1 MSISKEEKVHLCA
14 SHNDTTFS
22 YHLKAQIPGGE
33 ILKHGVNAENFKL
46 ILPPERIAVYG
57 DREWRLAMLTAIK
70 TAV

>member
-14 SHNDTTFS
+14 SRNDTTFS
-22 YHLKAQIPGGE
+22 YHLKSQIPGGE
-33 ILKHGVNAENFKL
+33 ILQHGVNAENFKL

-70 TAV
+70 TEV